1 MENSQIHTNKE
12 LLDYINLF
20 KKEHNLQGE
29 DSISTIFDN
38 LDYQFKSIT
47 INDLLNACFD
57 RLGIVNRKIVTNQ
70 FIYSIGIW
78 LTDAEFKDLTEY
90 ENGKLRNR
98 CDVIKERLF
107 IAPAVYL
114 KSNSEDKEGLLQ
126 FTFWRT
132 KICREVEAKAETT
145 QTIIENVSTTKEAFL
160 AFVYA
165 FPKYCEEV
173 AVAFLPKRKIIKES

>member
-114 KSNSEDKEGLLQ
+114 KSNSEGLSYAELRALIQMNSYPKISSLPTIALNVLRDKVLILL
-126 FTFWRT
+126 
-132 KICREVEAKAETT
+132 ETT
-145 QTIIENVSTTKEAFL
+145 VDYHINKWQTLLNNIKS
-160 AFVYA
+160 
-165 FPKYCEEV
+165 V
-173 AVAFLPKRKIIKES
+173 AEYKNWRVD